1 MFMKIST
8 GKVVAGKVELEGDPL
23 PEGCVVTVLA
33 PDGEE
38 FFELTEEEENLLV
51 ASIRQAEAGQ
61 VRSAADVLA
70 DLPEG

>member
-1 MFMKIST
+1 MKIST
-8 GKVVAGKVELEGDPL
+8 GKVVSGKVELEGDPL

-38 FFELTEEEENLLV
+38 FFELTEDEEALLL

-61 VRSAADVLA
+61 LRSAADVLA
-70 DLPEG
+70 DLLPEA

>member
-1 MFMKIST
+1 MKIST
-8 GKVVAGKVELEGDPL
+8 GKVVAGKVELEDDPL

-38 FFELTEEEENLLV
+38 FFELTREKESLLV
-51 ASIRQAEAGQ
+51 TSIRQAEAGQ

-70 DLPEG
+70 DLPEA

>member
-1 MFMKIST
+1 MRIST

-38 FFELTEEEENLLV
+38 FFELTGEEESLLV

-70 DLPEG
+70 DLPEA

>member
-1 MFMKIST
+1 MKIST

-33 PDGEE
+33 PDGED
-38 FFELTEEEENLLV
+38 FFELTEEEESLLV
-51 ASIRQAEAGQ
+51 ASIRQAEGGQ